1 MRGKPCS
8 HPGKPLENHLINTR
22 NTALLIA
29 GHYGLTITEMEQAA
43 LLMHDLGKAHPA
55 FQKRLCRSCQASGT
69 CSDVCRQALS
79 NNAYTGHAAPSAAL
93 VMAMTNSVILA
104 EAVRRHHGALQDLD
118 EIKSYWINGDYTE
131 RIKELEAIYT
141 WPGMALM
148 ELWDEI
154 PVTWAKDFPDE
165 EEWDNLCFDQLE
177 IMLPVKNPHAMSLL
191 WLELRK
197 IFSLLVAADRW
208 DAAVGTTWQGT
219 AWQPQPHK
227 IDLFRQ
233 QKSLESAEMGRS
245 ELARWRSQLYQLV
258 MNNADQIM
266 QTPGLYTLTLPT
278 GAGKT
283 LIGLSLASMASERFN
298 ATGTIYVLPFISLV
312 DQNAGVARQLFDNV
326 QEDHHLAYQNEN
338 KYDEF
343 NPNQQRNEFLSFFR
357 YWDEP
362 VIVTTLSKLWEVL
375 YSPRAN
381 DNMNIHHLSK
391 AVVVLDEPQTIPVKY
406 WDGIGK
412 TLELISQQWGT
423 TFILMTATQP
433 AIIQGKEL
441 APKSVIFPRERHQ
454 IIWHKSTL
462 PIDDLP
468 TFLDNQGWSAK
479 DCLIIL
485 NTRESA
491 LRTYLAAAER
501 GLPALVLSRWL
512 TPYDRRLILDQ
523 LAGMEKKGQQRC
535 LISTQVVEA
544 GVDLDFNMV
553 IRDLAPFDS
562 IVQAA
567 GRCNRHAQRELPG
580 ELLVV
585 ELINEKNRSLASLV
599 YDKTLLNQTRNLLNE
614 KEILTENEIPESVSE
629 YYKRLRNSV
638 AQDEIWPDIIQ
649 GRWGNFHPLY
659 DEQTPEVS
667 LLIDKDGSMAELLE
681 ELYSL
686 PPGYENLSRKRT
698 INRKLGQHTI
708 NVGIKYLQEWYER
721 VSGFMITDEKSV
733 LEEITSDFWIL
744 HPDGIGQIYSPV
756 TGFIPVKYSEQYQ
769 NSIRVSSKGD

>member
-1 MRGKPCS
+1 MHGKPCS
-8 HPGKPLENHLINTR
+8 HPGKILENHLINTK
-22 NTALLIA
+22 NIAVLLA
-29 GHYGLTITEMEQAA
+29 GHYGLTVNEMEQAA

-55 FQKRLCRSCQASGT
+55 FQKRLCRVCLLGNT
-69 CSDVCRQALS
+69 CPEVCRKSSPEQI
-79 NNAYTGHAAPSAAL
+79 YTGHAGSSATLA
-93 VMAMTNSVILA
+93 MAKTNNFILA
-104 EAVRRHHGALQDLD
+104 EAVRRHHGSLQDLD

-141 WPGMALM
+141 WPGIALM
-148 ELWDEI
+148 GLWDEI
-154 PVTWAKDFPDE
+154 PANWVKGFPDE
-165 EEWDNLCFDQLE
+165 EDWDNLCFDQLE
-177 IMLPVKNPHAMSLL
+177 IMLPVKNPQSMSLL

-197 IFSLLVAADRW
+197 IYSLLVAADRW
-208 DAAVGTTWQGT
+208 DAAVGTTWQGNT
-219 AWQPQPHK
+219 WQPQPHK

-233 QKSLESAEMGRS
+233 QKSLESAQMGRS
-245 ELARWRSQLYQLV
+245 ELALWRSQLYQNV
-258 MNNADQIM
+258 MNNSDQIM

-283 LIGLSLASMASERFN
+283 LIGLSLASLAAERFN

-312 DQNAGVARQLFDNV
+312 DQNAGVTRQLFDNI

-338 KYDEF
+338 QYDEL
-343 NPNQQRNEFLSFFR
+343 NPDQQRNEFLSFFR

-362 VIVTTLSKLWEVL
+362 VVVTTLSKLWEVL

-381 DNMNIHHLSK
+381 DTMNFHRLSK

-412 TLELISQQWGT
+412 TLELISKQWGA

-433 AIIQGKEL
+433 AIIKGKEL
-441 APKSVIFPRERHQ
+441 APESVVFPKERHQ
-454 IIWHKSTL
+454 IIWQKSPLQIEEL
-462 PIDDLP
+462 PSFMDGK
-468 TFLDNQGWSAK
+468 GWAEK
-479 DCLIIL
+479 DCLVIL

-501 GLPALVLSRWL
+501 GLPALLLSRWL
-512 TPYDRRLILDQ
+512 TPDDRRLILDQ
-523 LAGMEKKGQQRC
+523 LIEMERKGQQRC

-544 GVDLDFNMV
+544 GIDLDFTMV
-553 IRDLAPFDS
+553 IRDLAPYDS

-585 ELINEKNRSLASLV
+585 ELINEKNRSLASYV
-599 YDKTLLNQTRNLLNE
+599 YDKTLLNQTRSLLDE
-614 KEILTENEIPESVSE
+614 YEILTEFEITESVSE
-629 YYKRLRNSV
+629 YYKQLRNSV
-638 AQDEIWPDIIQ
+638 AQGEIWPDIIH
-649 GRWGNFHPLY
+649 GRWGTFRPLY
-659 DEQTPEVS
+659 DEQMPEAS

-686 PPGYENLSRKRT
+686 PPGYENLTRRRT

-708 NVGIKYLQEWYER
+708 NVGIKHLQEWYER
-721 VSGFMITDEKSV
+721 VSGFMITDENSV
-733 LEEITSDFWIL
+733 LEEITTAFWIL

-756 TGFIPVKYSEQYQ
+756 TGFIPVEYSEQYQ
-769 NSIRVSSKGD
+769 NSIG